1 MRSKKKEPTSWEEY
15 EEMEDRKWRR
25 RYIFQDVILALTVI
39 AVIANMVLLIVKL
52 VG

>member
-1 MRSKKKEPTSWEEY
+1 MRPKKKGPTSWEEY

-25 RYIFQDVILALTVI
+25 RYIFLDVIQALTVI